1 MKCRFAVLIT
11 LCLASMLDAAPP
23 PRKEALVK
31 EAVLL
36 TDPQDMRTTEAFFR
50 AYEERFT
57 KQELE
62 RLLVFLKGDVGR
74 KFLGVLKEE
83 KKWLLARAITDPAA
97 ELQKSKENGT
107 RASIRAVAS
116 ALITRSI
123 DVGKYPTVSTIGEL
137 AAVLEPQYMPRT
149 PRRDDWGGQFQY
161 IAAADGSSYR
171 IISGGPDGKVASG
184 NRKLKGTV
192 VASDDIVF
200 QDGEFLHPKTP

>member
-1 MKCRFAVLIT
+1 MRCPLALLMT
-11 LCLASMLDAAPP
+11 LCLVSTLDATAS

-36 TDPQDMRTTEAFFR
+36 TDPQDMHMTEAFFR
-50 AYEERFT
+50 AYEEQFT
-57 KQELE
+57 ERELE
-62 RLLVFLKGDVGR
+62 RLLAFLKGDVGR

-83 KKWLLARAITDPAA
+83 KKWLLRRAMTDPTA

-107 RASIRAVAS
+107 RASIRAIAS

-123 DVGKYPTVSTIGEL
+123 DVRKYPTVSTIAEL
-137 AAVLEPQYMPRT
+137 AAVLEPRYMPQT
-149 PRRDDWGGQFQY
+149 PRRDGWGGEFQY

-171 IISGGPDGKVASG
+171 IISGGPDGRVASG
-184 NRKLKGTV
+184 NRTLKGTV
-192 VASDDIVF
+192 GASDDIVF